1 MRIKQLEL
9 FNFRQFKDENII
21 TFSTDERKKVT
32 FVLADNTTGKT
43 TLIEAFRFLFLGA
56 TNYKDEIINRT
67 VANEAVVGSNIDV
80 KVSANVEY
88 KDRVYNIVRKIEYK
102 KGESNKLSQIYN
114 LVKITYK
121 DLDGIT
127 KTINEANANEFLKE
141 MMPKDLFDYFF
152 FEGESIKRL
161 GNDLFTKGKNQN
173 AFADA
178 IKALLGITYLYK
190 MRDDLQKTV
199 KKFNDDLEGALDSDK
214 ENQER
219 QKEINQNLEEIEK
232 IKSTIKEKEK
242 ELEHLKEEKERVNE
256 ILLENASTKDKQN
269 ERRKTESE
277 LSKLK
282 QQIKSIKQKMF
293 NDFSK
298 NGWYLFASKLQEKAI
313 ETLKSESE
321 IDKGI
326 PGLDASCIKHIIK
339 HHKCICGAEIIEG
352 SSAYER
358 LKELENF
365 IPPVSIGTQIRE
377 FKSKFTDI
385 NRLRNSAYDSVKD
398 GKVNYNALMIEYEK
412 KEKEIDKLDAML
424 KGAKD
429 MSSFVED
436 QRNID
441 NNIDSIN
448 IEIGSL
454 NERKLMC
461 ENLVNKKEKEKTI
474 TNSNDRVNF
483 INKCLYYNKRS
494 YNAVESYID
503 KHETKMKQAL
513 QNKINEVFKEVFN
526 VGYTIELKD
535 DYSLEI
541 ELDENSIGRGDMM
554 SGAQDTITA
563 FAFIGAVIDLSKQQ
577 ISQNDKSNEDNGGFE
592 STSEPYPLVLDAPSA
607 AFDVKRIKDFCKF
620 IPELAEQTIIF
631 IKDTDGKYVEA
642 ELNSKIGKKY
652 ELVKINDWETKI
664 KEK

>member
-1 MRIKQLEL
+1 MKIKQLEL
-9 FNFRQFKDENII
+9 FNFRQFKDDNIM
-21 TFSTDERKKVT
+21 TFSTNERKKVT

-43 TLIEAFRFLFLGA
+43 TLIEAFRFLFLGV

-67 VANEAVVGSNIDV
+67 IVNEAAAGSNIDV
-80 KVSANVEY
+80 KVSAKVEY
-88 KDRVYNIVRKIEYK
+88 KEKVYNIIRKIEYK
-102 KGESNKLSQIYN
+102 KGESSKISQIYN

-121 DLDGIT
+121 DLDGTT
-127 KTINEANANEFLKE
+127 KTIYESNVNELLKE
-141 MMPKDLFDYFF
+141 MMPQDLFDYFF
-152 FEGESIKRL
+152 FEGESIKKL
-161 GNDLFTKGKNQN
+161 GNDLFSKGKNQN

-178 IKALLGITYLYK
+178 IKALLGITHLYK
-190 MRDDLQKTV
+190 MRDDLQKTI
-199 KKFNDDLEGALDSDK
+199 KKFNDDLEVALDKDK

-219 QKEINQNLEEIEK
+219 QKIINLNLEEIEK
-232 IKSTIKEKEK
+232 IKVAIKEKEN
-242 ELEHLKEEKERVNE
+242 ELKKLKEEKERVNV
-256 ILLENASTKDKQN
+256 ILLENESTKYKQN
-269 ERRKTESE
+269 ERCKAESE
-277 LSKLK
+277 LNRLK

-298 NGWYLFASKLQEKAI
+298 NGWYLFASKLQEKALD
-313 ETLKSESE
+313 TLKSESE

-326 PGLDASCIKHIIK
+326 PGLDASCVKHIIE

-352 SSAYER
+352 SSAYKR

-377 FKSKFTDI
+377 FKNKFKDI
-385 NRLRNSAYDSVKD
+385 DRLRNLVYDSVKG
-398 GKVNYNALMIEYEK
+398 GKVNYNALMNEYEK
-412 KEKEIDKLDAML
+412 KEKEIDELDDVL

-436 QRNID
+436 QRNIN

-448 IEIGSL
+448 TEIGSL

-461 ENLVNKKEKEKTI
+461 ENLVNKKEKEKNI
-474 TNSNDRVNF
+474 TNSNNRVNF

-494 YNAVESYID
+494 YNAVESYIK

-541 ELDENSIGRGDMM
+541 ELDKNSIGRGDMM
-554 SGAQDTITA
+554 SGAQDTIIA

-577 ISQNDKSNEDNGGFE
+577 ISQNDKSNEENSSFE

-631 IKDTDGKYVEA
+631 IKDTDGKYVET